1 MLTKTTI
8 EDLKQFQLFS
18 QLTVDELRYLVQNL
32 EEKEYKKN
40 EVIYKETELPGIIYL
55 VQRGSVEITKKT
67 PSGHRQVIAAVP
79 AGQFFGELSFFV
91 SRRHASR
98 AKVTAD
104 GRILLLHR
112 FIYDEMEKQQPSL
125 VHKLLR
131 EIILKM
137 SSNLDSM
144 NDMFLQTIN
153 YTFYGGGKA
162 GKIEE
167 SGHED

>member
-8 EDLKQFQLFS
+8 EALKQFPLFS
-18 QLTVDELRYLVQNL
+18 DLTIDELRYLHQNL
-32 EEKEYKKN
+32 EEREYKKN
-40 EVIYKETELPGIIYL
+40 EVIYKETEIPGIIYL

-67 PSGHRQVIAAVP
+67 PSGHRQVIATIS

-98 AKVTAD
+98 AKATAD
-104 GRILLLHR
+104 GRLLLLHR
-112 FIYDEMEKQQPSL
+112 FFYDEMEKQQPGL

-137 SSNLDSM
+137 SANFVSM
-144 NDMFLQTIN
+144 NEMFL
-153 YTFYGGGKA
+153 
-162 GKIEE
+162 
-167 SGHED
+167 

>member
-1 MLTKTTI
+1 MSRTSKKKST
-8 EDLKQFQLFS
+8 
-18 QLTVDELRYLVQNL
+18 
-32 EEKEYKKN
+32 KKN
-40 EVIYKETELPGIIYL
+40 EVIYKEADLPGIIYL
-55 VQRGSVEITKKT
+55 VQKGSVEITKKT
-67 PSGHRQVIAAVP
+67 PSGHRQVIATVP

-104 GRILLLHR
+104 GRILFLHR

-137 SSNLDSM
+137 SANLDSM
-144 NDMFLQTIN
+144 NEMFLQTIN

-162 GKIEE
+162 GKIET
-167 SGHED
+167 GGED

>member
-8 EDLKQFQLFS
+8 EELKQFQLFS
-18 QLTVDELRYLVQNL
+18 QLTIDELRYLVQNL

-40 EVIYKETELPGIIYL
+40 EVIYKENEIPGIFYL

-67 PSGHRQVIAAVP
+67 PSGHRQVIATIP
-79 AGQFFGELSFFV
+79 AGQFFGELSFLV

-98 AKVTAD
+98 AKATAD
-104 GRILLLHR
+104 VRLLLMHR
-112 FIYDEMEKQQPSL
+112 FVYDEMEKQQPPL

-131 EIILKM
+131 EIILKI
-137 SSNLDSM
+137 SYNLDVM

-162 GKIEE
+162 GKVEN
-167 SGHED
+167 GQED

>member
-8 EDLKQFQLFS
+8 EELKQFQLFS
-18 QLTVDELRYLVQNL
+18 QLTIDELRYLVQKL
-32 EEKEYKKN
+32 EEREYKKN
-40 EVIYKETELPGIIYL
+40 EVIYKEDEIPGILYL

-67 PSGHRQVIAAVP
+67 PSGHRQIIATVS

-104 GRILLLHR
+104 GRVLFLHR
-112 FIYDEMEKQQPSL
+112 FVYDEMEKEQPPL

-137 SSNLDSM
+137 SANLDAM
-144 NDMFLQTIN
+144 NDLFLQTIN

-162 GKIEE
+162 GKIE
-167 SGHED
+167 SPGQED